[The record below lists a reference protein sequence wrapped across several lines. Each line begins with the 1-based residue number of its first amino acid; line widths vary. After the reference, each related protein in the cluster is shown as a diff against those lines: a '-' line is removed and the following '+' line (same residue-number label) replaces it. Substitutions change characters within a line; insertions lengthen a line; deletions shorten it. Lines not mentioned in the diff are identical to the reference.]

1 MGIEMDWRSAVQE
14 GVYPVAFAAKM
25 TEMTNARVASWF
37 RARSQSAL
45 SPAIITPYEPLKGQ
59 LVMPFLALVESRFVA
74 RFRKH
79 GLSLQTIRKV
89 AKKLRQKHDLL
100 HPFATQSRF
109 RTDGR
114 RIMMEIADDEE
125 RRLLDI
131 MTDEWAFPSVVEPSL
146 FDSVVYVDDIAVRM
160 HPFPEFPHVIVDP
173 RYALGR
179 PVIEEGF
186 IPTRTLASAYLAEGD
201 LEAVADWFNT
211 TPDLVSQAVGFEQ
224 RIAA

>member
-1 MGIEMDWRSAVQE
+1 MDWRAAVQE

-37 RARSQSAL
+37 RARTQSTL
-45 SPAIITPYEPLKGQ
+45 GPAIITQYEPVKGQ
-59 LVMPFLALVESRFVA
+59 LLMPFLALVEARFVA

-89 AKKLRQKHDLL
+89 AKKLRAKHDLL

-114 RIMMEIADDEE
+114 RIMMEIADEE
-125 RRLLDI
+125 EQRLLDI

-146 FDSVVYVDDIAVRM
+146 FDSVVYVDDIAVSM
-160 HPFPEFPHVIVDP
+160 HPFPEFPNVIIDP

-179 PVIEEGF
+179 PVVEDGF
-186 IPTRTLASAYLAEGD
+186 IPTRTLAAAYLAEGD
-201 LEAVADWFNT
+201 LQSVAGWYDT
-211 TPDLVSQAVGFEQ
+211 DPELVAQAVGFEQ